1 MGVSPGDRP
10 LRVVLGED
18 SVLLRE
24 GLVRLLEEAG
34 TTVAAAV
41 GDGPS
46 LVRAVRAE
54 RPDVAVVDVRMPPTH
69 TDEGLRAAVEVRR
82 VVPGTAVLVLSQYVE
97 VTYADELLADG
108 RGGVGYLLKDRVTDL
123 DQLLAALA
131 EVVAGGTVLDPQVVA
146 QLFARRR
153 ADDPVRR
160 LTPREREVLG
170 LIAEG
175 HSNTAIARQLVVTPG
190 AVEKHTQRIFAKL
203 GLAPDEDRNSRVMAT
218 LAYLR
223 G

>member
-1 MGVSPGDRP
+1 V
-10 LRVVLGED
+10 RVALADD

-34 TTVAAAV
+34 TEVVAAV
-41 GDGPS
+41 TDGPS
-46 LVRAVRAE
+46 LVRAVTE
-54 RPDVAVVDVRMPPTH
+54 HRPDVAVVDVRMPPTH
-69 TDEGLRAAVEVRR
+69 TDEGLRAAVEARR
-82 VVPGTAVLVLSQYVE
+82 LVPGTAVLVLSQYVE
-97 VTYADELLADG
+97 VAYADELLADG
-108 RGGVGYLLKDRVTDL
+108 RGGVGYLLKDRVADVDTF
-123 DQLLAALA
+123 LAAL
-131 EVVAGGTVLDPQVVA
+131 EDVVSGGTVLDPQVVA

-175 HSNTAIARQLVVTPG
+175 HSNTAIARILVVTAG
-190 AVEKHTQRIFAKL
+190 AVEKHTQHIFAKL
-203 GLAPDEDRNSRVMAT
+203 GLAQDGDQHRRVMAT